1 MARWLPAG
9 AGPWAARSADRGRDD
24 EVSAEEVFSGW
35 QEVQISIAIL
45 PAGAQLRG
53 QIKASRGPIVG
64 ASAAA
69 TQE

>member
-1 MARWLPAG
+1 MAPG
-9 AGPWAARSADRGRDD
+9 RGD
-24 EVSAEEVFSGW
+24 EVPGEEVFSGW